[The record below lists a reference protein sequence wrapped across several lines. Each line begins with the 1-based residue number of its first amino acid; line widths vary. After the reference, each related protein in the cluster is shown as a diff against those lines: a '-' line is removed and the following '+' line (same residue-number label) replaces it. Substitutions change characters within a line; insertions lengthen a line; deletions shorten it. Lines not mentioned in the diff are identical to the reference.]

1 MGSKGTP
8 KWIKFGSKGIDKFTM
23 KVLCTSEKH
32 KFAKRIYSQK
42 LKLFQNDKMKN
53 SFNFEVIPLIF
64 SIPSPL
70 KIKKLNVYEV
80 QKDDEILK
88 NIQT

>member
-1 MGSKGTP
+1 MDQMGARVHRT
-8 KWIKFGSKGIDKFTM
+8 
-23 KVLCTSEKH
+23 LEKH
-32 KFAKRIYSQK
+32 KFAKRIDSKK

-70 KIKKLNVYEV
+70 KIKKLNVYKV
-80 QKDDEILK
+80 KKKMTKYSKICKLD
-88 NIQT
+88 

>member
-1 MGSKGTP
+1 MR
-8 KWIKFGSKGIDKFTM
+8 
-23 KVLCTSEKH
+23 VHRTSEKH
-32 KFAKRIYSQK
+32 KFAKRIDSQK

-70 KIKKLNVYEV
+70 KIIKLNVYKV
-80 QKDDEILK
+80 KKDDEILK
-88 NIQT
+88 NMQT